1 MLSLLALLGLLAILV
16 TSASTSQQTGGRSLG
31 RVTLILFGIVGL
43 MSLTLASP
51 RFGNRLA
58 ATEGYLPVA
67 GRMFLLLALTIGMP
81 LVLSAT
87 AVRATMRAGS
97 NWMLAIAAGVVAAIG
112 GWVLGIITMFAI
124 AWS

>member
-16 TSASTSQQTGGRSLG
+16 TAASTSQQTGGRSLG

-58 ATEGYLPVA
+58 ATEGYWPVA
-67 GRMFLLLALTIGMP
+67 GRIFLMLALTIGTP
-81 LVLSAT
+81 LLLSAT